1 METKLLTI
9 GRIINTRGLQ
19 GELKIASLTDFPML
33 RYRKGN
39 TVFLEKNGDYIP
51 LVVKHAHHQP
61 GIDFVQFK
69 GFENINLVQD
79 WMNLYLYAPKA
90 DLRLKHGNYFY
101 EDLVGAKV
109 IQDSN
114 QHLYGEVLAVERI
127 ANRVN
132 LRVKKIDQSIMLIPF
147 LDVFIR
153 HVDIE
158 TKTIQVHLIEGM

>member
-19 GELKIASLTDFPML
+19 GELKIASQTDFPTL

-39 TVFLEKNGDYIP
+39 TVFLEKDGQYHP
-51 LVVKHAHHQP
+51 LVVKMAHHQP
-61 GIDFVQFK
+61 GLDFVQFK
-69 GFENINLVQD
+69 DFEDINLVKD

-90 DLRLKHGNYFY
+90 DLRLKKDHYYY
-101 EDLVGAKV
+101 EDLVGSKV
-109 IQDSN
+109 IESDHHQP
-114 QHLYGEVLAVERI
+114 YGVVLAVERI

-132 LRVKKIDQSIMLIPF
+132 LRIQKLDQTTMLIPF

-153 HVDIE
+153 EVNLE
-158 TKTIQVHLIEGM
+158 TKTIVIQLIEGM